1 MGTGQMLLTIGA
13 IMLLGSIILTTN
25 RSLNNNSQ
33 VLLNTNIGLEEVSYA
48 TSIIE
53 EATGKA
59 FDAQTDTNDVNST
72 TQLTTANRLGPEYA
86 GDLNDFDDYN
96 GKTFGPDSSLTTG
109 VYFAR
114 TTVHYVAPPN
124 FDDTLSAPSWFK
136 KIDVTVW
143 NKDVPDTVKMHA
155 VIGYW
160 YFR

>member
-33 VLLNTNIGLEEVSYA
+33 VLLNTNVGLEEVSYA
-48 TSIIE
+48 TSVIE

-72 TQLTTANRLGPEYA
+72 TQLTPASQLGPEYT

-96 GKTFGPDSSLTTG
+96 GKNFGPDPLSTG
-109 VYFAR
+109 VYFAH
-114 TTVHYVAPPN
+114 TTVHYVSSTN
-124 FDDTLSAPSWFK
+124 LDDTSSTQTWFK
-136 KIDVTVW
+136 RIDVSVW
-143 NKDVPDTVKMHA
+143 NKDIPDTVKMHA
-155 VIGYW
+155 IVGYW